1 MTSRA
6 IIFLMKKVNVS
17 TSKIGRFAGKW
28 VVINPIVDRVTAVGE
43 TLNDISKLVT
53 HLANDKNI
61 KPVGQASYS
70 FLVPRKDEGPYI
82 L

>member
-1 MTSRA
+1 
-6 IIFLMKKVNVS
+6 MKKVNVP
-17 TSKIGRFAGKW
+17 TNKMGKFEGKW
-28 VVINPIVDRVTAVGE
+28 IVINPMVDRIVAVGE
-43 TLNDISKLVT
+43 TLSDVSKLVT
-53 HLANDKNI
+53 HSADDKNV